1 MSADPSAPDAAV
13 SPAAVRRAAA
23 TLSDV
28 REFSSFLEQ
37 HVGSR
42 AAAEDVLR
50 DAFAL
55 GNRETPHPG
64 EPIRAWFYRLLRN
77 AVLEQ
82 PRHAASLESK
92 LAAFRS
98 ELEQRIEPSGAV
110 GTAIDHYVGV
120 IAAALGPEHSE
131 LLGRVELGG
140 EALATYAEL
149 AGLSPAGAEQ
159 RLALART
166 ELYRHV
172 VRSFGTCSV
181 HGAYNCTCG
190 ASLGDYGRSRQS
202 SPPPR

>member
-1 MSADPSAPDAAV
+1 MSADSAAPDAAV
-13 SPAAVRRAAA
+13 SPAAARRAAA
-23 TLSDV
+23 RLTNV

-42 AAAEDVLR
+42 AASEDVLR

-55 GNRETPHPG
+55 GNRETPHAG

-82 PRHAASLESK
+82 PRHAASLEGK
-92 LAAFRS
+92 LAAFRL
-98 ELEQRIEPSGAV
+98 ELEQKIEPSSAV
-110 GTAIDHYVGV
+110 GAAIDHYVGV
-120 IAAALGPEHSE
+120 IAAALDPEHSE
-131 LLGRVELGG
+131 LLGRVELAG

-149 AGLSPAGAEQ
+149 AGISPASAEQ
-159 RLALART
+159 RLSLART
-166 ELYRHV
+166 ELYRQV
-172 VRSFGTCSV
+172 VNSFGTCSA

-190 ASLGDYGRSRQS
+190 ASLGDYGRGRQS